1 MSEKRNKSDLLPL
14 WRSISG
20 GKKTP
25 NALLDCQPQSG
36 EMILVEDG
44 ECWLFNHLALRDKR
58 ERDRGAKQK
67 PNTSS
72 LSFSV
77 ANCGLELKVRYL
89 TLVIVASSWFQ
100 FSSFA
105 QQCTLHSAV
114 SGSKLK
120 PNTKPVLFCCQKIFD
135 CNIKLTWRWN
145 SCLVMTSQFA
155 IFHLTYTFLSSV
167 VPSEWGAEFPKLLSL
182 SILKIQV
189 WWHYKLYLFLA
200 FCNAVPSMGS

>member
-25 NALLDCQPQSG
+25 NTFFDCQPQSW

-44 ECWLFNHLALRDKR
+44 ECWLFNHLAQRDKR

-89 TLVIVASSWFQ
+89 TLVVVASSWFQ
-100 FSSFA
+100 FSV
-105 QQCTLHSAV
+105 Q
-114 SGSKLK
+114 
-120 PNTKPVLFCCQKIFD
+120 
-135 CNIKLTWRWN
+135 
-145 SCLVMTSQFA
+145 
-155 IFHLTYTFLSSV
+155 SV
-167 VPSEWGAEFPKLLSL
+167 VRNRNQTPSL
-182 SILKIQV
+182 SYSVAKRYLTATSNWLDDEIPAW
-189 WWHYKLYLFLA
+189 WWHPNLQF
-200 FCNAVPSMGS
+200 SI